1 MAGILWASF
10 KSRMGQAQGINMG
23 FDLNHLI
30 QPIPGLEELSL
41 PFSDEEI
48 NRVLRELPVDWAPG
62 PDGFNGMFVK
72 RCWPIIEKDFLRM
85 IQDFYEGKLSLENI
99 NASLITLIPKIISPE
114 GPDDFR
120 PISLTNTCLKFLT
133 KLLANQLQRVI
144 LKCIHKNQFFVC
156 TVNGIPGKQFKCKC
170 GVRQGDPLSPLL
182 FVIAADLLQSVV
194 NQMLEHDTLSLPIQT
209 HDREFPIIQ
218 YVDDTILFI
227 AAKDDELVAL
237 KNMLL
242 TFQQSTGL
250 KVNFAKSSMI
260 PLNMTDEEAARLAAI
275 LGCKVGQLPF
285 TYLGLPL
292 GTTRPRI
299 IDLMP
304 LVDSPERRL
313 TASSS
318 MLNQGSRLQ
327 LLTSVLTSLP
337 IYYLCSLNIPAGI
350 IKQLDRIFRP
360 RDKGGLGIINLNIQ
374 NKGLL
379 IKHLHKFY
387 NKVDVPWV
395 TLIWNS
401 YYDHGVP
408 QATAHAGSFW
418 WRDVLKLH
426 EAYTAI
432 ASAHINMGDSALF
445 WTDSW
450 HIGGSA
456 RPLCWRLPRLFSFVD
471 NDGIS
476 VQEFLQSQDLYS
488 MFNLPLSHEAAAE
501 LHMLEGWIM

>member
-1 MAGILWASF
+1 M
-10 KSRMGQAQGINMG
+10 
-23 FDLNHLI
+23 
-30 QPIPGLEELSL
+30 
-41 PFSDEEI
+41 
-48 NRVLRELPVDWAPG
+48 
-62 PDGFNGMFVK
+62 
-72 RCWPIIEKDFLRM
+72 
-85 IQDFYEGKLSLENI
+85 
-99 NASLITLIPKIISPE
+99 
-114 GPDDFR
+114 
-120 PISLTNTCLKFLT
+120 
-133 KLLANQLQRVI
+133 LL
-144 LKCIHKNQFFVC
+144 
-156 TVNGIPGKQFKCKC
+156 NGIPGKQFLCKC

-194 NQMLEHDTLSLPIQT
+194 NQMLVTGTLSLPLQT
-209 HDREFPIIQ
+209 HDRDFPIIQ
-218 YVDDTILFI
+218 YADDTILFL

-260 PLNMTDEEAARLAAI
+260 PLNMPNEEADRLAAI
-275 LGCKVGQLPF
+275 LGCKIGQLPF

-304 LVDSPERRL
+304 LVDSLERRL

-337 IYYLCSLNIPAGI
+337 IYFLCSLNIPPGI
-350 IKQLDRIFRP
+350 IKQLDRIFRQCLWRGNSDAPKQSLAAWELVCRP

-408 QATAHAGSFW
+408 QATPTAGSFW

-432 ASAHINMGDSALF
+432 ASVHINMGDSALF
-445 WTDSW
+445 WTNSW

-456 RPLCWRLPRLFSFVD
+456 RPYVGDCQ
-471 NDGIS
+471 GC
-476 VQEFLQSQDLYS
+476 FL
-488 MFNLPLSHEAAAE
+488 LS
-501 LHMLEGWIM
+501 IMIGSL